1 MRVKIFVFLFGTV
14 LVGCASKPYNY
25 ENYRKHHPK
34 SILVLPPLNN
44 STDVRGTYGYLS
56 TVTMPV
62 AEKGYYVFPVG
73 VVDHMMKAN
82 GLPDAHSMH
91 SVPLKKLSEIIDP
104 DAVLYLTLEEYGT
117 KYVIVDSQTTVR
129 VFGKM
134 VDARTGTVLWEGYAT
149 GTDADGGSSRDPM
162 VQLIGAVV
170 KQAIN
175 SSIDEA
181 HNISRKANASLFGAP
196 ERGLLAGPYHAKTD
210 AKK

>member
-1 MRVKIFVFLFGTV
+1 MRKTCAALLGLFL
-14 LVGCASKPYNY
+14 LGCATTPYNY

-73 VVDHMMKAN
+73 VVDQLMKEN

-91 SVPLKKLSEIIDP
+91 QVPLKKLSEIIDP

-117 KYVIVDSQTTVR
+117 KYVIIDSETTVAVSGR
-129 VFGKM
+129 L
-134 VDARTGTVLWEGYAT
+134 VDARTGTLLWEGRAV
-149 GTDADGGSSRDPM
+149 GTDTGGSSHDPA
-162 VQLIGAVV
+162 VRLISAVV
-170 KQAIN
+170 KQAVN
-175 SSIDEA
+175 SSTDAA
-181 HNISRKANASLFGAP
+181 HEVSRQANASLFGAP
-196 ERGLLAGPYHAKTD
+196 ERGLLEGPSATKTVSRQ
-210 AKK
+210 